1 MAIAGARIRF
11 PGNPWPK
18 GHGIKKAKWSAVL
31 GPDGLRFHLHLES
44 EDYDKDDDR
53 DDEDEPASDWGA
65 RAVWGN
71 YHSCT
76 LSSTMWSDEGNIA
89 GRAPGGFL
97 VAKPGK
103 PIDLE
108 SLEGKTFRVDRIK
121 GDTLT
126 DDIDVEDLKFGIYL
140 LGHDSVCDHKITFVK
155 RRARRTYDVR
165 WRARVALT
173 YAGSYDLDHSL
184 EATLPRLR
192 LDAIEL
198 SNLDG
203 KAALALLPSV
213 VIRPRTWKL
222 QRRKL
227 VPAGS
232 VR

>member
-1 MAIAGARIRF
+1 MAIAGARIKF

-31 GPDGLRFHLHLES
+31 GLDGLRFHLHLES
-44 EDYDKDDDR
+44 EEYDKDDER
-53 DDEDEPASDWGA
+53 DDEDKPRGDWKS
-65 RAVWGN
+65 RRVWGN

-76 LSSTMWSDEGNIA
+76 LSSTMWAAERSIDG
-89 GRAPGGFL
+89 GAPGGFL

-108 SLEGKTFRVDRIK
+108 KLEGKTFRVDRIK
-121 GDTLT
+121 GDTLP
-126 DDIDVEDLKFGIYL
+126 DDVEEDLAFGIYL

-155 RRARRTYDVR
+155 RRGRRTYDLR

-173 YAGSYDLDHSL
+173 YVGNYNLKHSL
-184 EATLPRLR
+184 EATLPGMR

-213 VIRPRTWKL
+213 IARPRTWKL

-227 VPAGS
+227 VPIAT
-232 VR
+232 RR